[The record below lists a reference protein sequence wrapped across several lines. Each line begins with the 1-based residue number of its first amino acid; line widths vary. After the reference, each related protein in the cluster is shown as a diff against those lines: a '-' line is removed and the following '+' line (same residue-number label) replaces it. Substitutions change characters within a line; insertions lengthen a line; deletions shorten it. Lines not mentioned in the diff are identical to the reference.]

1 MRGPLLALLLASL
14 IRGESKSQ
22 AELPST
28 LQLQPSS
35 TLGSGRALT
44 AQERLE
50 KTEDKEVRRA
60 IYSRQRRGGH
70 LADTAESDRG
80 DEVVDE
86 AQDVHSEGDTIQ
98 EYEGSS
104 PQDQVV
110 VVDSTSTATRKQDV
124 PADIVVGGALQRN
137 ADGSI
142 TKPRIMKKKS
152 VGVCLVSPLVV

>member
-1 MRGPLLALLLASL
+1 M
-14 IRGESKSQ
+14 
-22 AELPST
+22 PSIF
-28 LQLQPSS
+28 QLQSSS

-70 LADTAESDRG
+70 LAGTAESDG
-80 DEVVDE
+80 DDEVVGD
-86 AQDVHSEGDTIQ
+86 AQDVYSEGDTIHDD
-98 EYEGSS
+98 EGSS
-104 PQDQVV
+104 ARDRVV
-110 VVDSTSTATRKQDV
+110 VVDSTSTATRKQDM

-142 TKPRIMKKKS
+142 AKPRIMKKKS
-152 VGVCLVSPLVV
+152 TSVCLVSLILWCNSHLS

>member
-1 MRGPLLALLLASL
+1 M
-14 IRGESKSQ
+14 
-22 AELPST
+22 PST
-28 LQLQPSS
+28 LRLQPSS

-60 IYSRQRRGGH
+60 IYSRQRSGGH
-70 LADTAESDRG
+70 LADTVESDG
-80 DEVVDE
+80 DDGVVDD
-86 AQDVHSEGDTIQ
+86 AQDVHSESNTIQ
-98 EYEGSS
+98 DYEGTSYR
-104 PQDQVV
+104 DQV

-142 TKPRIMKKKS
+142 AKPRIMKKKS
-152 VGVCLVSPLVV
+152 TSVCLVSPLLWCNSHLS

>member
-1 MRGPLLALLLASL
+1 M
-14 IRGESKSQ
+14 
-22 AELPST
+22 PSI
-28 LQLQPSS
+28 LQLQSSS

-60 IYSRQRRGGH
+60 IFSRQRRGGH
-70 LADTAESDRG
+70 LADTAESVED
-80 DEVVDE
+80 DEVVDD
-86 AQDVHSEGDTIQ
+86 AQDVHSDDTIQ
-98 EYEGSS
+98 ADEGTSAR
-104 PQDQVV
+104 DRVVV

-142 TKPRIMKKKS
+142 AKPRIMKKKS
-152 VGVCLVSPLVV
+152 TSVCVVSPLLWCNSHLS